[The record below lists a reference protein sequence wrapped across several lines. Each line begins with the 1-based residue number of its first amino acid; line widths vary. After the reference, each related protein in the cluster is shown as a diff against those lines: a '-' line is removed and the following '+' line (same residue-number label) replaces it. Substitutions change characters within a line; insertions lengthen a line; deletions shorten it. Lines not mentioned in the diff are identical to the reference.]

1 MGITVG
7 VERRS
12 EIILYFSA
20 LNTLGYALGPAL
32 AALLDF
38 FLKEVIRIEN
48 LVLDADTAP
57 GWPMAILYLLF
68 IAKVVLMFEDL
79 PVEATAPKRLATATP
94 SAGRFPVV
102 AGCAAFW
109 YLCAGGIVITAAEVY
124 AVNVGQRY
132 WGWSITSSG
141 LFLAALMLCSGL
153 SNIAMG
159 RLTTRYVRS
168 DRAMMLGGSLLA
180 CFACAPLFN
189 FDLHAVSAQASLLGV
204 GLMLVLTLVGVI
216 RAFAL
221 AASSK
226 LVPPHMK
233 SQMNTFAVS
242 GMLLGRGV
250 GGIVGA
256 ILEPNSFAPVLLGI
270 FVVTCLV
277 GAASHACMK
286 PDEKAS

>member
-1 MGITVG
+1 MM
-7 VERRS
+7 S
-12 EIILYFSA
+12 
-20 LNTLGYALGPAL
+20 
-32 AALLDF
+32 
-38 FLKEVIRIEN
+38 
-48 LVLDADTAP
+48 
-57 GWPMAILYLLF
+57 
-68 IAKVVLMFEDL
+68 
-79 PVEATAPKRLATATP
+79 
-94 SAGRFPVV
+94 
-102 AGCAAFW
+102 
-109 YLCAGGIVITAAEVY
+109 IVITAAEVY
-124 AVNVGQRY
+124 TVNVGQRY
-132 WGWSITSSG
+132 WGWSIANSG

-153 SNIAMG
+153 GNIAMG
-159 RLTTRYVRS
+159 RLTTRYARS

-221 AASSK
+221 AVSSK

-233 SQMNTFAVS
+233 SSMNTFVIS
-242 GMLLGRGV
+242 GMCLGRGV